1 MKLASQPSLTP
12 VEILRALVAIPTV
25 SSFSNLPLLDW
36 VTAFLQPRGWSCRL
50 LRYADE
56 KGVEKAN
63 LIARPAPVED
73 PDRIDLAFLCHT
85 DTVPPAVGWR
95 DPHTLHVADGH
106 ANGLGACDVKSA
118 LACFLAAVASLPHNA
133 LHPGVALLLT
143 ADEEIGC
150 KGMERLLAA
159 LPALRIRCAIISEP
173 TSLRPAV
180 AGKGYGL
187 ARVVVRGREAHSAF
201 PREGISAI
209 AAAAALIPCILAASS
224 VVAHPL
230 FDPPTTTFNVGTITG
245 GTAKNI
251 LPGECSF
258 LIEWRAVPNEPTGAI
273 AAQLQQIIRQATEK
287 TPGITAHFELLR
299 DEPGFGPNFEL
310 SFDPACERACDRADA
325 SSLADHLSAALHRD
339 PTGISFGSEATRVAR
354 IAEEVVVLGPGDMRT
369 AHSDRECVP
378 LAELDEWMHTLQSL
392 LWVAV

>member
-159 LPALRIRCAIISEP
+159 LPALRIRRAIISEP

-209 AAAAALIPCILAASS
+209 AAAAALIPRILAASS

-258 LIEWRAVPNEPTGAI
+258 LLEWRAVPGELPGSVAATLRQLVHD
-273 AAQLQQIIRQATEK
+273 AAQQMPGVSVHFDLQ
-287 TPGITAHFELLR
+287 R
-299 DEPGFGPNFEL
+299 DEPGF
-310 SFDPACERACDRADA
+310 DRAP
-325 SSLADHLSAALHRD
+325 STPLADQLTALLCRQ

-354 IAEEVVVLGPGDMRT
+354 IAGEIVVVGPGDMHT

-378 LAELDEWMHTLQSL
+378 IAELDEWMQTLRAL
-392 LWVAV
+392 FRAGF